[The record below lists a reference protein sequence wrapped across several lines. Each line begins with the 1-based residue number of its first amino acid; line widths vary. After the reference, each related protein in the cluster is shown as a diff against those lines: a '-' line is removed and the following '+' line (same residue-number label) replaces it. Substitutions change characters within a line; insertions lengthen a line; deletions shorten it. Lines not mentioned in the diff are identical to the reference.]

1 MGGRFF
7 GKLHDADI
15 DTGDGLQAD
24 GNLDGLFQEFAFSN
38 SASPA
43 PIGSTQDS
51 EEKDVEYDEENKPL
65 KRQRKRRRSAM
76 DEYETMDVPLKD
88 LKNTTKRKLNDGT
101 TQVTQ
106 PRNGNIVGMT
116 PRNRRSKEHS
126 DLNSSILSDLMGGQ
140 SKSNKK
146 KKRRRSLDD
155 VNDEEMKEHAKSI
168 RGNPFS
174 VNLSEKSNNKKYD
187 QSSQSESERQM
198 NDLMKKA
205 SMNRQREHHESK
217 EEDEEDV
224 DVSIS
229 KPKKK
234 KFKAPRFKNGLPPK
248 IQSAKKK
255 QKQGNIMSM
264 WSQCK

>member
-1 MGGRFF
+1 M
-7 GKLHDADI
+7 
-15 DTGDGLQAD
+15 GDGKIA
-24 GNLDGLFQEFAFSN
+24 
-38 SASPA
+38 
-43 PIGSTQDS
+43 
-51 EEKDVEYDEENKPL
+51 
-65 KRQRKRRRSAM
+65 
-76 DEYETMDVPLKD
+76 
-88 LKNTTKRKLNDGT
+88 
-101 TQVTQ
+101 
-106 PRNGNIVGMT
+106 GMT

-126 DLNSSILSDLMGGQ
+126 DLKSSILSDLMGGQ

-155 VNDEEMKEHAKSI
+155 ANDDEMKEQAKSI

-174 VNLSEKSNNKKYD
+174 VNKSEKSNNKKYD